1 MIGYDACRKIPRAT
15 RLRVDSAVLP
25 IHDPKA
31 LPDLRCRLGSRVPS
45 AGQLAGYA
53 GMRLRKHNAKAA
65 VSSKSRTAG
74 TRVSG
79 VCVGRLEQCSPYA
92 SLCAARE
99 KAAECWRCEDIAVMF
114 LKTATKID
122 LSRRPHVQRHCCKNQ
137 LQNSIRSRAIRP
149 FPDCGRP
156 TIPGL

>member
-1 MIGYDACRKIPRAT
+1 VPSFPFTTA
-15 RLRVDSAVLP
+15 
-25 IHDPKA
+25 KA

-79 VCVGRLEQCSPYA
+79 VCVGRLEQCSRYA

-99 KAAECWRCEDIAVMF
+99 RAAECWRCEDVAVMF

-122 LSRRPHVQRHCCKNQ
+122 LSRRPHVQRHCCKN
-137 LQNSIRSRAIRP
+137 RCR
-149 FPDCGRP
+149 
-156 TIPGL
+156 IPSEVYWVLSWQKAPMGGKTCNRLRGENMAVASSESA